1 MGSWFVSQLKRMLRY
16 LPGAICAV
24 LVLALGLSLALG
36 AMTKTDNQRVRIAMV
51 GTAGDEFL
59 QMGLTALRSFDS
71 TQFTLELLEAET
83 EEEANLALSRGE
95 LSAYMV
101 VPDNFLNDALNGIIH
116 PIKMVTTA
124 GSAGLVS
131 IFKDEVST
139 VISDLLLNSQKGVYG
154 MQQAMADNDIGGRG
168 EQMTLLAL
176 KYAEYILARDRMYT
190 VEELGAGDDLPLAE
204 YLLCGLT
211 VLLLLLCCLPFA
223 PMVIRRDHGVA
234 RMLSGKGKPA
244 WLQAL
249 LEFLAYFMGVLAVT
263 ALVGV
268 LLGQLAPL
276 GFAQL
281 LPVAVLVAAFSFMLY
296 AVSADLIGGVL
307 LQFFVTAAMCF
318 VSGCVYPVYFFPVT
332 VQRLAVW
339 LPAGVARAHLAS
351 AYTGEG
357 KLSLILAYSAAFCAV
372 GILARV
378 RAAKEAKV

>member
-1 MGSWFVSQLKRMLRY
+1 
-16 LPGAICAV
+16 
-24 LVLALGLSLALG
+24 
-36 AMTKTDNQRVRIAMV
+36 
-51 GTAGDEFL
+51 
-59 QMGLTALRSFDS
+59 
-71 TQFTLELLEAET
+71 
-83 EEEANLALSRGE
+83 
-95 LSAYMV
+95 
-101 VPDNFLNDALNGIIH
+101 
-116 PIKMVTTA
+116 
-124 GSAGLVS
+124 
-131 IFKDEVST
+131 
-139 VISDLLLNSQKGVYG
+139 
-154 MQQAMADNDIGGRG
+154 
-168 EQMTLLAL
+168 
-176 KYAEYILARDRMYT
+176 
-190 VEELGAGDDLPLAE
+190 
-204 YLLCGLT
+204 
-211 VLLLLLCCLPFA
+211 
-223 PMVIRRDHGVA
+223 
-234 RMLSGKGKPA
+234 
-244 WLQAL
+244 
-249 LEFLAYFMGVLAVT
+249 MGVLAVT